1 MRQISSCLTLDV
13 AETQLPASSTTQ
25 ANQGINVAKTSV
37 TNTSTTTSTKEKTT
51 AQVPQLQLTGIQQE
65 LANIAAANVVAIGD
79 YGLWTKTVLQVRTLC
94 GFLRNLH

>member
-13 AETQLPASSTTQ
+13 AETQLSASSTTQ

-51 AQVPQLQLTGIQQE
+51 TQVPQLQLTGVRQE
-65 LANIAAANVVAIGD
+65 LVNKAAAKVVAID
-79 YGLWTKTVLQVRTLC
+79 DSSLWTKTVPQVRTVC

>member
-1 MRQISSCLTLDV
+1 MRQISSCLTHDV

-51 AQVPQLQLTGIQQE
+51 AQVPQLQLAGIQQE
-65 LANIAAANVVAIGD
+65 LANRAAANVVAIGD

-94 GFLRNLH
+94 GFLRNLR